1 MHALSPLMHPAKRYP
16 DVHPDFLP
24 ERSMPVPT
32 RLYASDR
39 YDSSPGDSGL
49 TGHIPGFPNAATYT
63 PIDPYMAMHYISSGN
78 SKTMPMPSGPDA
90 RLGNSHPAITWAPGI
105 AGKPPV
111 LEPPFQPS
119 VLSPFSPEYR
129 QSSSSQ
135 HRSPPFGFPMPS
147 PMGGPATPL
156 PPSSSSGIVWR
167 GSGLSTTSM
176 ATFGCG
182 MGSFGWVPST
192 PYPLQQPTLFS
203 RTSYGPFTGQNV
215 ADPELSGVGG
225 AVGSIPSGSSS
236 NPSIVTAHPP
246 QSLPTYVSD
255 TSSNGSSTPAGL
267 RTCTPFSSYVTSPTT
282 TEESHS
288 GHADEQSTYRPSD
301 SSHDWKPSTG
311 DLTAAC
317 DNCRRRKKRCD
328 GVKGTCGP
336 CTERRD
342 SCNWTDGRKKGRTRK
357 AP

>member
-1 MHALSPLMHPAKRYP
+1 MDGGGSDDEQQGNPPTTTGACSESSSCSSSPNVTLPLGQGQSIPSMHALSPLMHPAKRYP

-105 AGKPPV
+105 A
-111 LEPPFQPS
+111 
-119 VLSPFSPEYR
+119 EYR

-246 QSLPTYVSD
+246 QSLPT
-255 TSSNGSSTPAGL
+255 
-267 RTCTPFSSYVTSPTT
+267 
-282 TEESHS
+282 